1 MDGLGCGA
9 EVNAW
14 RLGSRD
20 KVSGRQSASTYKWCR
35 PDAARSCT
43 RVPRQA
49 FRNRNTLPDRTDRSG
64 NAVCRRVT
72 DVLLIRGALGVVQR
86 RSTGRSTRPSWPRLT
101 RGVLAFALRASLAR
115 HAGGSASDHP
125 SLTVRGS
132 GLVSLEAF
140 SLTPSRLRSP
150 ATPVDRRRTSPRW
163 LRAVGVAGWV
173 G

>member
-101 RGVLAFALRASLAR
+101 RGVLAFAFRASLAR

-125 SLTVRGS
+125 SLTGGEEASSRSRRSRFRLPGFARPPRRGIGV
-132 GLVSLEAF
+132 GLPL
-140 SLTPSRLRSP
+140 
-150 ATPVDRRRTSPRW
+150 
-163 LRAVGVAGWV
+163 AG
-173 G
+173 